1 MRNPTDRLHGDPG
14 LELGL
19 GVRRLVIG
27 GNPFQRRCP
36 AAKATLPL
44 TAVTL
49 QPAEHLAAILL
60 ATQLLAPAAWAGQIS
75 GTARLQQPLALPPDA
90 VLEVVLIDAALA
102 DAPAR
107 VLGRTRIQPAG
118 QPPFRFSISY
128 QDRDLT
134 PRGRYGVRATL
145 RQGERLLFT
154 TDTFT
159 PVLRGGANAPLSL
172 QLVPVGSGRPGQS
185 PLGRLPASWR
195 GELPN
200 AGGSSRWQVDLA
212 ADGSYQLRQTWLNRP
227 APNTFDDIGRWRLE
241 PSGQRLVLRGGR
253 EAPLFLQP
261 LEGGAVLRKLDLE
274 GQPIRSGHNDRL
286 TRLAVPEPISP
297 RLFLAGLFRL
307 LPQGPTM
314 QLCVT
319 GQRLPVALEGDYR
332 RLRQAYRS
340 ALPAGEPGQPLLVSL
355 EGLISQRP
363 AAQPGQ
369 GPRRT
374 LVVEAFGRSH
384 PGQGCPQPQMASS
397 PMASD
402 LNPTPAHRAQP
413 TLRGTAWKL
422 QALQA
427 PEGPTLINPP
437 GRPPELLLASD
448 SERLSGNSGCNRLL
462 GGFQL
467 AGDQLR
473 FSKLVS
479 TKIACSAEVMAFER
493 HYLEALDQV
502 RQWNIDKRSL
512 LLQDGVG
519 RSLLLFRL

>member
-1 MRNPTDRLHGDPG
+1 
-14 LELGL
+14 
-19 GVRRLVIG
+19 
-27 GNPFQRRCP
+27 
-36 AAKATLPL
+36 
-44 TAVTL
+44 VTL
-49 QPAEHLAAILL
+49 QPAAPLAAILL

-75 GTARLQQPLALPPDA
+75 GTARLQQPVVLPPDA
-90 VLEVVLIDAALA
+90 VLEVLLIDTALA

-128 QDRDLT
+128 RDRDLT
-134 PRGRYGVRATL
+134 PRGRYGLRATL
-145 RQGERLLFT
+145 RQGERLLHT

-159 PVLRGGANAPLSL
+159 PVLRGGASGPLTL
-172 QLVPVGSGRPGQS
+172 QLVAVGSGRPGWSGAQDA
-185 PLGRLPASWR
+185 LGRLPASWR

-227 APNTFDDIGRWRLE
+227 APHTFDDIGRWRLE
-241 PSGQRLVLRGGR
+241 PSSPRLVLRGGR
-253 EAPLFLQP
+253 EAPVFLQP

-286 TRLAVPEPISP
+286 QRLAVPEPIEP

-332 RLRQAYRS
+332 RLLQAYRS
-340 ALPAGEPGQPLLVSL
+340 AVPAGESGQPLLVNL
-355 EGLISQRP
+355 KGLISQQS
-363 AAQPGQ
+363 ATQPGQ

-374 LVVEAFGRSH
+374 LVVEAFGRAH
-384 PGQGCPQPQMASS
+384 PGQGCPQPQMALT
-397 PMASD
+397 PMASSPVASD
-402 LNPTPAHRAQP
+402 ENPAPPQRAQP

-422 QALQA
+422 QALQL
-427 PEGPTLINPP
+427 PEGPTLIHPP

-448 SERLSGNSGCNRLL
+448 SKRLSGNSGCNRLL

-473 FSKLVS
+473 FSQLVS
-479 TKIACSAEVMAFER
+479 TKMACAADVMAFEQQ
-493 HYLEALDQV
+493 YLKALDEV

-519 RSLLLFRL
+519 RSLLLYRL

>member
-1 MRNPTDRLHGDPG
+1 
-14 LELGL
+14 
-19 GVRRLVIG
+19 
-27 GNPFQRRCP
+27 
-36 AAKATLPL
+36 L

-49 QPAEHLAAILL
+49 QPAAQLAALL
-60 ATQLLAPAAWAGQIS
+60 VASQLLAPAVWAGQLS
-75 GTARLQQPLALPPDA
+75 GTARLQQPIALPADA
-90 VLEVVLIDAALA
+90 VLEVVLFDAAIA

-118 QPPFRFSISY
+118 QGPLGQNP
-128 QDRDLT
+128 L
-134 PRGRYGVRATL
+134 G
-145 RQGERLLFT
+145 QG
-154 TDTFT
+154 
-159 PVLRGGANAPLSL
+159 
-172 QLVPVGSGRPGQS
+172 

-227 APNTFDDIGRWRLE
+227 TPNTFDDIGRWRLE

-253 EAPLFLQP
+253 EAPLYLQP
-261 LEGGAVLRKLDLE
+261 LQGGAVLRKLDLE
-274 GQPIRSGHNDRL
+274 GQLIRSGHNDRL

-314 QLCVT
+314 QLCIT
-319 GQRLPVALEGDYR
+319 GQRLPVALEGDYK
-332 RLRQAYRS
+332 RLLQAYRS
-340 ALPAGEPGQPLLVSL
+340 AVPAGVPGQPHLVSL
-355 EGLISQRP
+355 KGLISRNP
-363 AAQPGQ
+363 ATQPGQ
-369 GPRRT
+369 DSRRA
-374 LVVEAFGRSH
+374 LVVEAFGRAH
-384 PGQGCPQPQMASS
+384 PGQGCPRPQMAFTPMASS

-402 LNPTPAHRAQP
+402 QNPTQAHRTQP

-422 QALQA
+422 QALQS
-427 PEGPTLINPP
+427 PEGPTPINPP

-473 FSKLVS
+473 FTQLVS
-479 TKIACSAEVMAFER
+479 TKMACAADVMAFEQQ
-493 HYLEALDQV
+493 YLKALDQV

-519 RSLLLFRL
+519 RSLLLYRL

>member
-1 MRNPTDRLHGDPG
+1 M
-14 LELGL
+14 
-19 GVRRLVIG
+19 
-27 GNPFQRRCP
+27 
-36 AAKATLPL
+36 
-44 TAVTL
+44 
-49 QPAEHLAAILL
+49 QPSPHLAALL
-60 ATQLLAPAAWAGQIS
+60 VASQLLAPAAWAGQLS
-75 GTARLQQPLALPPDA
+75 GTARLQQPLALPADA
-90 VLEVVLIDAALA
+90 VLEVVLIDAAIA

-107 VLGRTRIQPAG
+107 VLGRTRIQPPG
-118 QPPFRFSISY
+118 QPPFRFSINY
-128 QDRDLT
+128 RDRDLT
-134 PRGRYGVRATL
+134 PTGRYGVRATL

-159 PVLRGGANAPLSL
+159 PVLRGGASAPLTL
-172 QLVPVGSGRPGQS
+172 QLVPVGSGRPALGPLGQG
-185 PLGRLPASWR
+185 PGGQGTLGRLPASWR

-227 APNTFDDIGRWRLE
+227 APNTFDDIGLWRLE
-241 PSGQRLVLRGGR
+241 PSSQRLVLRGGR

-261 LEGGAVLRKLDLE
+261 LQGGAVLRKLDLE
-274 GQPIRSGHNDRL
+274 GKPIRSEHNDRL

-314 QLCVT
+314 QLCIT
-319 GQRLPVALEGDYR
+319 GQRLPVALEGDYK
-332 RLRQAYRS
+332 RLLQAYRS
-340 ALPAGEPGQPLLVSL
+340 VVPAGGPGQPVLVSL

-374 LVVEAFGRSH
+374 LVVEAFVRAH
-384 PGQGCPQPQMASS
+384 PGQGCPQPQMAFSPMASS

-402 LNPTPAHRAQP
+402 QKPAPAHRAQP

-427 PEGPTLINPP
+427 PNSPNLINSP
-437 GRPPELLLASD
+437 GRPPELLLATD

-462 GGFQL
+462 G
-467 AGDQLR
+467 R
-473 FSKLVS
+473 F
-479 TKIACSAEVMAFER
+479 
-493 HYLEALDQV
+493 
-502 RQWNIDKRSL
+502 
-512 LLQDGVG
+512 
-519 RSLLLFRL
+519 

>member
-1 MRNPTDRLHGDPG
+1 
-14 LELGL
+14 
-19 GVRRLVIG
+19 
-27 GNPFQRRCP
+27 
-36 AAKATLPL
+36 L

-49 QPAEHLAAILL
+49 QPAAHLAALL
-60 ATQLLAPAAWAGQIS
+60 MASQLQAPAAWAGQLS
-75 GTARLQQPLALPPDA
+75 GTARLQQPVALPADA
-90 VLEVVLIDAALA
+90 VLEVVLFDAAIA

-118 QPPFRFSISY
+118 Q
-128 QDRDLT
+128 
-134 PRGRYGVRATL
+134 G
-145 RQGERLLFT
+145 
-154 TDTFT
+154 
-159 PVLRGGANAPLSL
+159 PL
-172 QLVPVGSGRPGQS
+172 GQS
-185 PLGRLPASWR
+185 PLDQSPLGLLPASWR

-200 AGGSSRWQVDLA
+200 AGGSTLWQVDLD

-227 APNTFDDIGRWRLE
+227 APNTFDDIGRWRRE
-241 PSGQRLVLRGGR
+241 PSSQRLVLRGGR
-253 EAPLFLQP
+253 EAPLYLQP

-274 GQPIRSGHNDRL
+274 GQPIRSEHNDRL

-297 RLFLAGLFRL
+297 RLFLAGLFSL

-332 RLRQAYRS
+332 RLLQAYRS
-340 ALPAGEPGQPLLVSL
+340 AVPAGGPSQPLLVSL
-355 EGLISQRP
+355 KGQISQSP

-374 LVVEAFGRSH
+374 LVVEAFGRAH
-384 PGQGCPQPQMASS
+384 PGQGCPQPQMASTPMTTIPVAAS
-397 PMASD
+397 PMESAEK
-402 LNPTPAHRAQP
+402 PAPAHRAQP
-413 TLRGTAWKL
+413 NLRGTAWKL
-422 QALQA
+422 QAVQA
-427 PEGPTLINPP
+427 PEDPTLINPP
-437 GRPPELLLASD
+437 GRPPELLLATD

-479 TKIACSAEVMAFER
+479 TKMACTADVMAFEQQ
-493 HYLEALDQV
+493 YLKALDQV

-512 LLQDGVG
+512 LLQDGAG
-519 RSLLLFRL
+519 RSLLLYGL

>member
-1 MRNPTDRLHGDPG
+1 MP
-14 LELGL
+14 
-19 GVRRLVIG
+19 
-27 GNPFQRRCP
+27 
-36 AAKATLPL
+36 
-44 TAVTL
+44 L
-49 QPAEHLAAILL
+49 QPAAPLAALLL
-60 ATQLLAPAAWAGQIS
+60 ASQLLAPAARAGQIT
-75 GTARLQQPLALPPDA
+75 GTARLQQSFAVPPDA
-90 VLEVVLIDAALA
+90 ALEVLLIDTALA

-107 VLGRTRIQPAG
+107 VLGRTRLQPAG
-118 QPPFRFSISY
+118 QPPFRFTIRY
-128 QDRDLT
+128 QDRDLS
-134 PRGRYGVRATL
+134 PGGLYGVRATL

-159 PVLRGGANAPLSL
+159 PVLRGGASAPLTL
-172 QLVPVGSGRPGQS
+172 QLVPVGSGRPGWGGGQGALGQGA
-185 PLGRLPASWR
+185 LGRLPASWR
-195 GELPN
+195 GELFS
-200 AGGSSRWQVDLA
+200 AGGSSRWQLDLA

-227 APNTFDDIGRWRLE
+227 APHTFDDIGRWRLE

-253 EAPLFLQP
+253 EAPVFLQP

-286 TRLAVPEPISP
+286 LRLAVPQPIAP
-297 RLFLAGLFRL
+297 RLFLLGLFRI

-314 QLCVT
+314 QLCAT

-332 RLRQAYRS
+332 HLQQAYGRVV
-340 ALPAGEPGQPLLVSL
+340 PAGKRGQPLLVTL

-363 AAQPGQ
+363 AAQPDR

-374 LVVEAFGRSH
+374 LVVEAFGRAH
-384 PGQGCPQPQMASS
+384 PGQSCPQIEMGSTGMTANQLPSTEMGSTEQPVPKS
-397 PMASD
+397 
-402 LNPTPAHRAQP
+402 NPAHRAQP

-427 PEGPTLINPP
+427 ADGPTLIQPP
-437 GRPPELLLASD
+437 GRPPELLLATD

-473 FSKLVS
+473 FSQLIS
-479 TKIACSAEVMAFER
+479 TKMACAADVMAFEQQ
-493 HYLEALDQV
+493 YLKALEQV
-502 RQWNIDKRSL
+502 RQWSIDKRSL

-519 RSLLLFRL
+519 RSLLLYRL